1 MKLPAPLQRF
11 TDWRFLLA
19 LALGG
24 IVFFQ
29 IVALVPRTLEEDLPS
44 PQLEEKILS
53 EGITVKPRRKGLE
66 DKISEYSI
74 RGFQYVSIKKGV
86 KQWKVTADEAFFYQ
100 KDGLVTCRFV
110 QAEIYNANGQITYVE
125 GREGQYD
132 MNTRDLELFFDV
144 KTTFPEGLVTYAD
157 YTKYQAS
164 TREVQIPIDQ
174 KVTGE
179 SLPNFG
185 KEKLNFESNGLIYH
199 EQAGRG
205 DLLSQVKVKITS
217 PPDEKA
223 KDQTPQV
230 TTIASDQAH
239 LFRFDRKAH
248 FWMNQKSGTPP
259 KFVHIEQPSMT
270 CDSRDAEF
278 FFDSAEKR
286 IQTMRATQ
294 DVRIVEQ
301 PKPADPND
309 VSARRR
315 GTPQPRIATGG
326 VAEFDAN
333 RDTITLSRY
342 PQVVQGHDTV
352 VGNVIVVHRST
363 DEVEVEDSNAFTE
376 GNENSPTRSPR
387 SP

>member
-1 MKLPAPLQRF
+1 
-11 TDWRFLLA
+11 
-19 LALGG
+19 
-24 IVFFQ
+24 
-29 IVALVPRTLEEDLPS
+29 
-44 PQLEEKILS
+44 
-53 EGITVKPRRKGLE
+53 
-66 DKISEYSI
+66 
-74 RGFQYVSIKKGV
+74 
-86 KQWKVTADEAFFYQ
+86 
-100 KDGLVTCRFV
+100 
-110 QAEIYNANGQITYVE
+110 
-125 GREGQYD
+125 
-132 MNTRDLELFFDV
+132 
-144 KTTFPEGLVTYAD
+144 
-157 YTKYQAS
+157 
-164 TREVQIPIDQ
+164 
-174 KVTGE
+174 
-179 SLPNFG
+179 
-185 KEKLNFESNGLIYH
+185 LIYH
-199 EQAGRG
+199 EQEGRG

-223 KDQTPQV
+223 KDKTPQV

-239 LFRFDRKAH
+239 LFRFERKAH
-248 FWMNQKSGTPP
+248 FWMNQNPGTPP
-259 KFVHIEQPSMT
+259 KFVHIEQPSIT

-301 PKPADPND
+301 PKPADPSD
-309 VSARRR
+309 VSAQRR

-326 VAEFDAN
+326 VAEFDAK